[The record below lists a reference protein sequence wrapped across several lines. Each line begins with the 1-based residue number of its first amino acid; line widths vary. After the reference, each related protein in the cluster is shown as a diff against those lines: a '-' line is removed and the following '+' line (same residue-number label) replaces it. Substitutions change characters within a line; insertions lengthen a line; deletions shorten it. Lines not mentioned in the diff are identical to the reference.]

1 MRRKYYEKNKAKL
14 FLLMLAAVSGVI
26 CGLLL
31 ASAVGGEQSKNLA
44 ELLKSSIVNIGEK
57 SKGEIFL
64 NLLVKNIRTSVFV
77 FLGAMTVW
85 LIPILFVNLFCSGF
99 SVGFTCGFVT
109 ASFGASG
116 ILTALSLTAA
126 QIFLYIPVTLLFSSM
141 GLECSLLTKN
151 KKYSG
156 ENRKKMLYLCLVM
169 LMILTAASLA
179 DVFAVPRIIGV

>member
-1 MRRKYYEKNKAKL
+1 MKT
-14 FLLMLAAVSGVI
+14 
-26 CGLLL
+26 
-31 ASAVGGEQSKNLA
+31 
-44 ELLKSSIVNIGEK
+44 SIVNIGDK
-57 SKGEIFL
+57 RKGEIFL
-64 NLLVKNIRTSVFV
+64 NLLVKNIRTSIFV

-141 GLECSLLTKN
+141 GLECSLDQK
-151 KKYSG
+151 
-156 ENRKKMLYLCLVM
+156 
-169 LMILTAASLA
+169 
-179 DVFAVPRIIGV
+179 

>member
-1 MRRKYYEKNKAKL
+1 MRRKYYEKNKTKL

-31 ASAVGGEQSKNLA
+31 ASAVGGDQSKNLA
-44 ELLKSSIVNIGEK
+44 ELLKTSIVNIGEK

-64 NLLVKNIRTSVFV
+64 NLLIKNIRISVFV
-77 FLGAMTVW
+77 FLGATAVW
-85 LIPILFVNLFCSGF
+85 LIPILFMNMFCSGF

-126 QIFLYIPVTLLFSSM
+126 QIFLYIPITLIFSSI
-141 GLECSLLTKN
+141 GLECSLLTGN
-151 KKYSG
+151 KKFSG

-169 LMILTAASLA
+169 LMILTVASLA
-179 DVFAVPRIIGV
+179 DVFAIPCIIGV